1 MSMVEAIL
9 DPIGAR
15 VVERAC
21 SSTQAVLA
29 RVSEMD
35 LDRPTP
41 CASWTVTGVIRH
53 VVGGA
58 AYFAELAE
66 AGEVADD
73 DDDDDDKPIADFN
86 GSFARSAER
95 LVAAFDAPGALDKI
109 LKMPIGDIPASVGVW
124 IASGDIFTHGWDL
137 AKATGQSTDLDP
149 ELAETLLQ
157 RLNTMLP
164 DSMRGPDGKAPFGL
178 KVDVPSS
185 APAADRLAG
194 YLGRTP

>member
-1 MSMVEAIL
+1 MVELSL
-9 DPIGAR
+9 DPVGAR

-29 RVSEMD
+29 GISETD

-41 CASWTVTGVIRH
+41 CASWAVSEVIKH
-53 VVGGA
+53 VLGSA
-58 AYFAELAE
+58 AYFADLAE
-66 AGEVADD
+66 SGVVADEAD
-73 DDDDDDKPIADFN
+73 EDAGVGDFN
-86 GSFARSAER
+86 DTFGLTATR

-109 LKMPIGDIPASVGVW
+109 LKMPIGDLPGSVCIW
-124 IASGDIFTHGWDL
+124 IASGDIFAHGWDL

-149 ELAETLLQ
+149 DLAETILR
-157 RLNTMLP
+157 RLTTMLP
-164 DSMRGPDGKAPFGL
+164 DSMRGPDGKAPFGP

>member
-1 MSMVEAIL
+1 MVDAIL
-9 DPIGAR
+9 DPVGAR

-29 RVSEMD
+29 GVNETD
-35 LDRPTP
+35 LDRPSP
-41 CASWTVTGVIRH
+41 CASWTVSRVIRH

-73 DDDDDDKPIADFN
+73 DDDEEADKPIGDFN
-86 GSFARSAER
+86 GAFSRSAER
-95 LVAAFDAPGALDKI
+95 LVAAYDAPGALDKI

-124 IASGDIFTHGWDL
+124 IATGDIFIHGWDL
-137 AKATGQSTDLDP
+137 AKATGQTTDLDP
-149 ELAETLLQ
+149 DLAETLLR
-157 RLNTMLP
+157 RLSTMLP
-164 DSMRGPDGKAPFGL
+164 DSMRGLDGEAPFGP

-185 APAADRLAG
+185 APSADRLAG
-194 YLGRTP
+194 YMGRTP